1 MINKRLENLNEDVIN
16 QSWQPTVDDYKA
28 IAPEEDQL
36 NYSFNYSRMVDG
48 KFSLITGASEGM
60 GFKMAEVYAQ
70 HGAKVI
76 MCARR
81 KEKLEDAAKR
91 IKEKFDYAEVYA
103 YPVDITDKETTLELF
118 AWIMDKFG
126 RLDVLV
132 NNAGAGDPCI
142 PDTSDDEIIDW
153 YVDLNL
159 KAPMRYC
166 REALKIMLKQNYG
179 HIVNVSSINGTRPL
193 CGSVYSGAKG
203 GLNTWTKSIAIRCVG
218 TNINANVLG
227 PGFTV
232 TPLSLNQ
239 EANKTETGQEKKA
252 RSVDYLPI
260 LHKKSTRNVPTFCID
275 QAHLALFLGSDMARC
290 ITGQIINCDNGQYL

>member
-1 MINKRLENLNEDVIN
+1 MVNEKLKNLNENYIN
-16 QSWQPTVDDYKA
+16 QSWQPTSDDYRE
-28 IAPEEDQL
+28 ITPEEDKL
-36 NYSFNYSRMVDG
+36 NFKINYARLVDG
-48 KFSLITGASEGM
+48 KVSLITGASDGM
-60 GFKMAEVYAQ
+60 GYKMAELYAQ

-76 MCARR
+76 MTARGP
-81 KEKLEDAAKR
+81 EKLEESAAR
-91 IKEKFDYAEVYA
+91 IRELIPYAEVYPYVA
-103 YPVDITDKETTLELF
+103 DVMDPEKTKELF

-142 PDTSDDEIIDW
+142 PDTSDDELIDW
-153 YVDLNL
+153 YVDFNL

-166 REALKIMLKQNYG
+166 REALKIMLKQDYG

-203 GLNTWTKSIAIRCVG
+203 GLNIWTKSIAIRCVG
-218 TNINANVLG
+218 TNVNANALC
-227 PGFTV
+227 PGFTI
-232 TPLSLNQ
+232 TPLALRQ
-239 EANKTETGQEKKA
+239 EDNKTETGESKQE

-260 LHKKSTRNVPTFCID
+260 LHTKSTRNVPTFPVD
-275 QAHLALFLGSDMARC
+275 QANLALFLGSDMARC